1 MREDLTRARTQGR
14 SMPHSFR
21 LFLYT
26 LIAKRCIFDVW
37 PGLLYVLQRTMAKT
51 MIAAELVNRK
61 LGLSPS
67 VTVDEPHTDGVAVAK
82 QQ

>member
-21 LFLYT
+21 PSLYT

-37 PGLLYVLQRTMAKT
+37 PGWLYVLTAYHGGDDDRGRAGQLQAWIT
-51 MIAAELVNRK
+51 
-61 LGLSPS
+61 
-67 VTVDEPHTDGVAVAK
+67 AVRYSGR
-82 QQ
+82 